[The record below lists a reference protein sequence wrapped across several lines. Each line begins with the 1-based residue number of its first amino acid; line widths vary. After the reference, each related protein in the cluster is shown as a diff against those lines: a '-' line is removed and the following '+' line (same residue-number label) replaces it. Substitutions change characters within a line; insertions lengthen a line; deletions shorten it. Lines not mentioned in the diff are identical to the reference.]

1 MFIITLNTIYSVIW
15 WAENK
20 FMKLFYERRKNNMT
34 INYGAVIGSAIGVI
48 LGEIIIYAITK
59 YTNKK

>member
-1 MFIITLNTIYSVIW
+1 
-15 WAENK
+15 
-20 FMKLFYERRKNNMT
+20 MT